1 MTVTIEVFSNHSGVN
16 EVSVFLAD
24 GSSVADVLKQEGF
37 GTVGGSVAP
46 PPAAVAEAPFV
57 GGYQYPVL
65 QEGVAVDVEVS
76 WVLSPGE
83 VYLQPTDSAAAL
95 TALMKQM
102 QAGRPADDDVE
113 RITGRRGGGCSS
125 GAGEGDGMP
134 QAPTTTTTSK
144 NDGKG
149 MLLRRRWPLSGLRRR
164 RRCGSFFSRRFSE
177 VREPPLKPAGLLLL
191 LAKGGEEVA
200 HPKWGE

>member
-1 MTVTIEVFSNHSGVN
+1 
-16 EVSVFLAD
+16 
-24 GSSVADVLKQEGF
+24 
-37 GTVGGSVAP
+37 
-46 PPAAVAEAPFV
+46 
-57 GGYQYPVL
+57 
-65 QEGVAVDVEVS
+65 
-76 WVLSPGE
+76 
-83 VYLQPTDSAAAL
+83 
-95 TALMKQM
+95 
-102 QAGRPADDDVE
+102 

-134 QAPTTTTTSK
+134 QAPTTTTSK

-177 VREPPLKPAGLLLL
+177 VREPPLKPAGLLRL

-200 HPKWGE
+200 HPKWGEGETREGRNHPPALRRIRPAR